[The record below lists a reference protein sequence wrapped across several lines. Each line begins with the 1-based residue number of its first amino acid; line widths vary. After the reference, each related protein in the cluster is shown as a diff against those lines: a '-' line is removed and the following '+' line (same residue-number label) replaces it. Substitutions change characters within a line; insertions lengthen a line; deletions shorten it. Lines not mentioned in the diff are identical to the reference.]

1 MLKTKSGYF
10 FLSFALLIVAVITP
24 VVLVTSL
31 NDLSVKTSIN
41 LYKNRVDSFNIGEN
55 LVDSKFSGF
64 LSQNPGSDLYGIS
77 ELLSRGE
84 FDGEEPSLEYKIFSQ
99 SSLTPTTLDIGGVI
113 VANNDLF
120 DSMGFKDRFKVYRTD
135 GELSRLV
142 DIDNFLEAE
151 SFGGEVNGELAG
163 FVDRERGRQDQLP
176 NPNGLQD
183 EGLEDAKFVY
193 TLPAL
198 GTGNATDLECVP
210 FDLNSNIL
218 GSQHGFVDPLDHPC
232 NYNKLVFGDMIVIPL
247 FYIDDSGQVAN
258 YEFDSSMQIS
268 FRAPCNELQ
277 EYCNANNRIEF
288 PEDESLRMAIL
299 GSQGEVFQGKSML
312 NLQAETTLGL
322 NLSRFSELG
331 LVVNG
336 DRLIEEIIRDG
347 EVKPMLILQ
356 SENNNLDVPYLE
368 YQVRSAAPFADD
380 KVTMTANIINS
391 GRTYKMESRQFRPE
405 INVDLGVVFGN

>member
-41 LYKNRVDSFNIGEN
+41 LYKNRVESFNIGEN

-77 ELLSRGE
+77 RFEGADDDPRLA
-84 FDGEEPSLEYKIFSQ
+84 YKIFSQ
-99 SSLTPTTLDIGGVI
+99 SSLTPTLVDIDGVI
-113 VANNDLF
+113 LANNALF
-120 DSMGFKDRFKVYRTD
+120 DSMGFKDRFKVYND
-135 GELSRLV
+135 NVLSRLV
-142 DIDNFLEAE
+142 DMDNFSE
-151 SFGGEVNGELAG
+151 EL
-163 FVDRERGRQDQLP
+163 VEIETNRQPD
-176 NPNGLQD
+176 D
-183 EGLEDAKFVY
+183 VLEDANFVY

-218 GSQHGFVDPLDHPC
+218 GSQHQFVDPLDHPC

-247 FYIDDSGQVAN
+247 FYENQGGDVVN
-258 YEFDSSMQIS
+258 YDLDSSMQIS
-268 FRAPCNELQ
+268 FRLPCPDLR
-277 EYCNANNRIEF
+277 EYCNDIQRNARANRIQF
-288 PEDESLRMAIL
+288 PEGESLKMAIL
-299 GSQGEVFQGKSML
+299 GSQGKVYQGREVL

-336 DRLIEEIIRDG
+336 NLLIEDIIRDG
-347 EVKPMLILQ
+347 MVKPMLILQ

-368 YQVRSAAPFADD
+368 YQVRSASPFADN
-380 KVTMTANIINS
+380 KVTMTANVINS

>member
-84 FDGEEPSLEYKIFSQ
+84 IDGEEPSLEYKIFSQ
-99 SSLTPTTLDIGGVI
+99 SSLTPTTLVDINGVF
-113 VANNDLF
+113 VNNNILF
-120 DSMGFKDRFKVYRTD
+120 DSMGVKDRFKVYSTD
-135 GELSRLV
+135 DGSHRLV
-142 DIDNFLEAE
+142 DMDNFSE
-151 SFGGEVNGELAG
+151 EL
-163 FVDRERGRQDQLP
+163 VEIETNQQPDDV
-176 NPNGLQD
+176 
-183 EGLEDAKFVY
+183 LEDANFVY

-198 GTGNATDLECVP
+198 GTGDATDLECVP

-218 GSQHGFVDPLDHPC
+218 GSEHESVDPLDHPC

-247 FYIDDSGQVAN
+247 FYENQRGDVVN
-258 YEFDSSMQIS
+258 YDFNSSMQIS
-268 FRAPCNELQ
+268 FRLPCPDLS
-277 EYCNANNRIEF
+277 EYCHDNQRNNRNNRNNRIQF
-288 PEDESLRMAIL
+288 PEGERLKMAIL
-299 GSQGEVFQGKSML
+299 GSQGKVYQGREVL

-336 DRLIEEIIRDG
+336 NLLIEEIISDG
-347 EVKPMLILQ
+347 VVKPMLILQ
-356 SENNNLDVPYLE
+356 SENNNLDAPYLE
-368 YQVRSAAPFADD
+368 YQVRSASPFADN
-380 KVTMTANIINS
+380 KVTMTANVINS